1 MVDQLPAG
9 MLADDFFTRF
19 VSLFQAQADTLVAH
33 ADNLEH
39 LVDPA
44 VAPPDMVRWM
54 AGWIGQ
60 DGLDPGLAVDLQRR
74 MLVTT
79 ARTLPWRGTLRGLRD
94 VLTLFSGAPAHV
106 EDGGGVWRE
115 GGAPPDTAWVIMR
128 VAGTGGLSE
137 ADFVDLVA
145 DEVPA
150 HVRAELW
157 IGDRLVWPVAGPGA
171 PPEAATP
178 DPPTDAAPH
187 RPTPA
192 PGEAP

>member
-44 VAPPDMVRWM
+44 VAPPEMVRWM

-60 DGLDPGLAVDLQRR
+60 DGVDPGFTEALQRR

-79 ARTLPWRGTLRGLRD
+79 ARTLPWRGTLRGLGE
-94 VLTLFSGAPAHV
+94 VLTLFSGSPAEV

-115 GGAPPDTAWVIMR
+115 GGAPDDTAWVIMR
-128 VAGTGGLSE
+128 VAGTGGLRE
-137 ADFVDLVA
+137 PDFVDLVS

-157 IGDRLVWPVAGPGA
+157 IGDRLAWPAQETDGSAAERA
-171 PPEAATP
+171 PSA
-178 DPPTDAAPH
+178 PTD
-187 RPTPA
+187 PA
-192 PGEAP
+192 GEAP

>member
-19 VSLFQAQADTLVAH
+19 VSLFQAEADTLVAH

-44 VAPPDMVRWM
+44 VAPPEMVRWM

-60 DGLDPGLAVDLQRR
+60 DGVDPGLDVDLQRR

-115 GGAPPDTAWVIMR
+115 GEAPEDSAWVIMR

-137 ADFVDLVA
+137 PDFVDLVA

-157 IGDRLVWPVAGPGA
+157 IGDRLAW
-171 PPEAATP
+171 
-178 DPPTDAAPH
+178 
-187 RPTPA
+187 PTPA
-192 PGEAP
+192 DGPAGAAAAAAPTHAPGETP

>member
-44 VAPPDMVRWM
+44 VAPPEMVRWM
-54 AGWIGQ
+54 AAWIGQ
-60 DGLDPGLAVDLQRR
+60 DGIDPGIDLSTQRR
-74 MLVTT
+74 MLVSA
-79 ARTLPWRGTLRGLRD
+79 ARTLAWRGTPRGLRE
-94 VLTLFSGAPAHV
+94 VLTLFSGAAAEV

-115 GGAPPDTAWVIMR
+115 GEAPDDTAWVVMR
-128 VAGTGGLSE
+128 VTSTGKLNE

-150 HVRAELW
+150 HVRAQLW
-157 IGDRLVWPVAGPGA
+157 IGERLVWPAGDAAGPEDPADHAA
-171 PPEAATP
+171 PA
-178 DPPTDAAPH
+178 PTDTA
-187 RPTPA
+187 
-192 PGEAP
+192 GESR

>member
-79 ARTLPWRGTLRGLRD
+79 ARTLPY
-94 VLTLFSGAPAHV
+94 
-106 EDGGGVWRE
+106 
-115 GGAPPDTAWVIMR
+115 TAWVIMR

-171 PPEAATP
+171 PPEAAPP

>member
-44 VAPPDMVRWM
+44 VAPPEMVRWM

-60 DGLDPGLAVDLQRR
+60 EGVDPGFAPDLQRR

-79 ARTLPWRGTLRGLRD
+79 ARTLPWRGTLRGLRE
-94 VLTLFSGAPAHV
+94 VLSLFSGAPAEV
-106 EDGGGVWRE
+106 QDGGGVWGE
-115 GGAPPDTAWVIMR
+115 GGAPEDTAWVIMR
-128 VAGTGGLSE
+128 VASTGGLSE
-137 ADFVDLVA
+137 ADFVDLVV

-150 HVRAELW
+150 HVRAQLW
-157 IGDRLVWPVAGPGA
+157 VGDRLVWPAGDDA
-171 PPEAATP
+171 P
-178 DPPTDAAPH
+178 DPTHAA
-187 RPTPA
+187 
-192 PGEAP
+192 GEAP